1 MRQVALVSWRTGW
14 RRCRVTGWNGAG
26 REEESQT
33 RAEVAEVEGAAREAR
48 GFMGSGKDVGDKR
61 GIKVMLRFLPWAS
74 RWEIGMVL
82 AWRRGCAEGGNR
94 ILEMGWQIVSVLSI
108 LKCPSN
114 L

>member
-1 MRQVALVSWRTGW
+1 M
-14 RRCRVTGWNGAG
+14 TGWNGAG

-82 AWRRGCAEGGNR
+82 AWRRGCAKGGNR
-94 ILEMGWQIVSVLSI
+94 ILEVGWQMGSVLSI
-108 LKCPSN
+108 LKCLSN